1 MPNLAKANL
10 LARKTRSMITIF
22 GIALAVALMLV
33 VFGIVNGFA
42 KDFANR
48 ILNIGADI
56 MVGDSQIGI
65 LYPSNV
71 SSASYRKKIEP
82 IKGVK
87 VASPVLIESTPELKE
102 VKQFNYIYGL
112 DYDEFITLGSGFS
125 FIAGGRLEK
134 PYDIIIDNE
143 IARIND
149 VKVGEELK
157 LFKQSWRVTGI
168 VREALGA
175 RFYVDRKDLTEIMH
189 PSRENICT
197 VFYVKIEEGADVAK
211 VAEEIEKTMGDEW
224 SVRDVKSLFEQIL
237 GGAIGVKELMVALI
251 GVSAIMCFSVILLS
265 MYNAIIERTRE
276 IGILKSL
283 GATKGFIVG
292 QIMKEAAVIVVI
304 GVLVG
309 YGLSFMGQLIIT
321 QLFPILKMEI
331 TSEWMINSA
340 IIAIAATMLGTLYPA
355 IRASNLDPVEALSWE

>member
-56 MVGDSQIGI
+56 MVGDSEIGI

-71 SSASYRKKIEP
+71 RSAKYRTKIEP
-82 IKGVK
+82 IEGVK
-87 VASPVLIESTPELKE
+87 TASPVLIESTPELKE

-112 DYDEFITLGSGFS
+112 DYDEFVNLGSGFD
-125 FIAGGRLEK
+125 FQLGGRLEK
-134 PYDIIIDNE
+134 PFDIIIDSE
-143 IARIND
+143 IARIN
-149 VKVGEELK
+149 KVSIGESLE
-157 LFKQSWRVTGI
+157 LFKQDWRVTGI

-175 RFYVDRKDLTEIMH
+175 RFYVDRKDLTKVMH
-189 PSRENICT
+189 PGRENIAT
-197 VFYVKIEEGADVAK
+197 VFYVKVEEGADVAL
-211 VAEEIEKTMGDEW
+211 VAEEIEKTMGEEF
-224 SVRDVKSLFEQIL
+224 SVRDVKSMFEQIL
-237 GGAIGVKELMVALI
+237 GGAIGIKELMVALI

-283 GATKGFIVG
+283 GATKGFIIG
-292 QIMKEAAVIVVI
+292 QIMKEASVIVVI
-304 GVLVG
+304 GVTVG
-309 YGLSFMGQLIIT
+309 YGLSFMGQYIIT
-321 QLFPILKMEI
+321 QLFPILKVEI
-331 TSEWMINSA
+331 TLQWMFNSA
-340 IIAIAATMLGTLYPA
+340 LIAVAATMLGTLYPA
-355 IRASNLDPVEALSWE
+355 MRASNLDPVEALSWE

>member
-56 MVGDSQIGI
+56 MVGDSEIGI

-71 SSASYRKKIEP
+71 TNAKNRTKIEP
-82 IKGVK
+82 IEGVK

-112 DYDEFITLGSGFS
+112 DYDEFVSLGSGFS
-125 FIAGGRLEK
+125 FISGGRLEK

-149 VKVGEELK
+149 VKVNETLT
-157 LFKQSWRVTGI
+157 LFKQDWRVTGI

-175 RFYVDRKDLTEIMH
+175 RFYVDRHDLTEVMH
-189 PSRENICT
+189 PGRKDIAT
-197 VFYVKIEEGADVAK
+197 VFYVKVKDNADVAV
-211 VAEEIEKTMGDEW
+211 VAEKIKETMGEDW

-237 GGAIGVKELMVALI
+237 GGAIGIKELMVALI

-283 GATKGFIVG
+283 GATKGFIIG
-292 QIMKEAAVIVVI
+292 QIMKEAAVIVTI

-309 YGLSFMGQLIIT
+309 YGLSFMGQYIIV
-321 QLFPILKMEI
+321 QLFPILKVEI
-331 TSEWMINSA
+331 TGEWMIYSA
-340 IIAIAATMLGTLYPA
+340 LIAVMATMLGTLYPA
-355 IRASNLDPVEALSWE
+355 MRASNLDPVEALSWE